1 MDKLLQVLAKC
12 SCSKFF
18 CFFEDV
24 ETAAGSRAS
33 DLGGERRRRAFGSIR
48 SDVEVRVKTECQAEA
63 AGRDLACD
71 LCYPDPLHESR
82 PDGLSRVGPRRVHW
96 FFCMVFT
103 WAPLPTNGQRSIRI
117 LRERIRCWPWTCW
130 GLESLS
136 GLMSLL
142 SAADHVRALVEFIR
156 AKSGGER
163 ASIVA
168 SGLGAGF
175 ATILAAQ
182 HPEMVQRLI
191 LVMPVGQVAFGRQR
205 LPKRYGVFSRVPLFN
220 RGFYRRYLSTRIQ
233 IRAWLKNFG
242 FVDPEKI
249 TEETIEVLTNCAQ
262 QFGADRAII
271 QWMSGRFDLDLEK
284 RLAELSQSVTL
295 IWGENAADPPLE
307 SGYRLQP
314 IAKQCSLVVLPNS
327 GVLVALESPMPV
339 VEALVKELD
348 PTIHVY
354 KTG

>member
-1 MDKLLQVLAKC
+1 MWKHLLARGRRIWGVSVGAGLLGAFVLTLRYALRPSAKPKLPDAISPAIFATRILYTSRGQMVYHESGQGGPLVFLHGVYVGASSYEWSKVYPHFAGTHQVLA
-12 SCSKFF
+12 
-18 CFFEDV
+18 V
-24 ETAAGSRAS
+24 
-33 DLGGERRRRAFGSIR
+33 DLLGFGES
-48 SDVEVRVKTECQAEA
+48 E
-63 AGRDLACD
+63 
-71 LCYPDPLHESR
+71 R
-82 PDGLSRVGPRRVHW
+82 PD
-96 FFCMVFT
+96 
-103 WAPLPTNGQRSIRI
+103 A
-117 LRERIRCWPWTCW
+117 
-130 GLESLS
+130 
-136 GLMSLL
+136 LL

-191 LVMPVGQVAFGRQR
+191 LAMPVGEVAFGRQR
-205 LPKRYGVFSRVPLFN
+205 LPTRYRVFSRVPLFN

-233 IRAWLKNFG
+233 IRAWLKNSG

-249 TEETIEVLTNCAQ
+249 TEETVEVLTNCAQ
-262 QFGADRAII
+262 QFGADRAIL

-284 RLAELSQSVTL
+284 RLAELSQPVTL

-314 IAKQCSLVVLPNS
+314 IAKQCSLVVLPSS
-327 GVLVALESPMPV
+327 GVLAALESPMPV
-339 VEALVKELD
+339 VEALVKELN